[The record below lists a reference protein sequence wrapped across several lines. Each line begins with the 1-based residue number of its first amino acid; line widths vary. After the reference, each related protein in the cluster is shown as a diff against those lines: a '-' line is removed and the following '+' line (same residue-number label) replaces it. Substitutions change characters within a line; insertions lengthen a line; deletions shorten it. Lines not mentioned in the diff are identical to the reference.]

1 MRNTPLNNRI
11 YLKGLAVGC
20 PMGSPLP
27 DCPLN
32 GLRSIPLERINAVID
47 GIDDE
52 TINRFFKVHADCF
65 SERVDQQEHKRKP
78 SPCGGP
84 AYR

>member
-20 PMGSPLP
+20 PLGTPLP

-32 GLRSIPLERINAVID
+32 GLRNIPLERINAVID
-47 GIDDE
+47 GLDDE
-52 TINRFFKVHADCF
+52 TINRFFKVHSDCF
-65 SERVDQQEHKRKP
+65 SERLDQENQHVIP
-78 SPCGGP
+78 SSGTG
-84 AYR
+84 